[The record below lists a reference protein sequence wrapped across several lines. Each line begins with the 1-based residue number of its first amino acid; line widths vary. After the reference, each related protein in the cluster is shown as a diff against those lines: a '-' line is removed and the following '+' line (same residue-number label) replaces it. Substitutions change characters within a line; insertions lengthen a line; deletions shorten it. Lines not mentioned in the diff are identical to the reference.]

1 MKILDIPQSG
11 KRGLNVSVP
20 GQFGQVSRALAIP
33 SNPRSPAQMEVRNT
47 LKRVSAR
54 WRALEEVQRT
64 AWVVAAKE
72 AKSTSRLG
80 QSGALSGFLLFTKI
94 NCTLVQFGEAQVD
107 APPEH
112 PQFPDLAPA
121 SLSITNTGGLVALK
135 LACPTE
141 PGTNTIVRGSAPVS
155 QGRETC
161 RDFRVLGLCP
171 AAVQG
176 SADITSLYAARFGAP
191 PAGKKVYIQVNQF
204 VDGWE
209 DLPVTFSAIVP
220 AGT

>member
-1 MKILDIPQSG
+1 M
-11 KRGLNVSVP
+11 
-20 GQFGQVSRALAIP
+20 
-33 SNPRSPAQMEVRNT
+33 
-47 LKRVSAR
+47 
-54 WRALEEVQRT
+54 
-64 AWVVAAKE
+64 
-72 AKSTSRLG
+72 
-80 QSGALSGFLLFTKI
+80 
-94 NCTLVQFGEAQVD
+94 
-107 APPEH
+107 
-112 PQFPDLAPA
+112 
-121 SLSITNTGGLVALK
+121 
-135 LACPTE
+135 
-141 PGTNTIVRGSAPVS
+141 RGSAPVS

-161 RDFRVLGLCP
+161 WDFRVLGLCP